1 MSIIHWPLDKWLD
14 NVALAALSSKET
26 LLATFDLARNV
37 IERGVPGDFVECGVF
52 GGAQCAVMARAIW
65 NEAHFVGGG
74 CLGDNEFECAQYSHE
89 QQRPYSRKVHLFDSF
104 TGVPAPGKYDTE
116 WLDAGH
122 AAGTSI
128 CTLDAVKAHM
138 AEWGIPDELL
148 VYHEGLFEDTIPEAD
163 LLIPG
168 TTAVQAIALLRLD
181 GDLYESTRVC
191 VQHLEPLVSP
201 GGWIIVD
208 DFGLSGARK
217 AFLETVRSDTGP
229 AYFKKSAL

>member
-1 MSIIHWPLDKWLD
+1 MSIINWPLDKWLD

-37 IERGVPGDFVECGVF
+37 IERGIPGDFVECGVF
-52 GGAQCAVMARAIW
+52 GGAQCAVMARAIMEEEW
-65 NEAHFVGGG
+65 
-74 CLGDNEFECAQYSHE
+74 SHWRSVE
-89 QQRPYSRKVHLFDSF
+89 PGSINWKESRHKRVHLFDSF

-148 VYHEGLFEDTIPEAD
+148 VYHPGFFADTVPYFKHDSLVCSPAW
-163 LLIPG
+163 PP
-168 TTAVQAIALLRLD
+168 IALLRLD

-229 AYFKKSAL
+229 AYFKKST